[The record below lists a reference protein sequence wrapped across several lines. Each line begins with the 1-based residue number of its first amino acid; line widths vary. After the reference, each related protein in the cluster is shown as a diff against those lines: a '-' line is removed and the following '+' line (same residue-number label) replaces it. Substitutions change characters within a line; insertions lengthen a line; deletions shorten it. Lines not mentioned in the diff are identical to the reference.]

1 MSKLLVLP
9 SRVSPR
15 TDDKTGK
22 VPPPSPDLVRL
33 VEESMGA
40 GNSQIRNKTAG
51 E

>member
-1 MSKLLVLP
+1 MTKLEKCL
-9 SRVSPR
+9 
-15 TDDKTGK
+15 
-22 VPPPSPDLVRL
+22 PPSPDLVRL